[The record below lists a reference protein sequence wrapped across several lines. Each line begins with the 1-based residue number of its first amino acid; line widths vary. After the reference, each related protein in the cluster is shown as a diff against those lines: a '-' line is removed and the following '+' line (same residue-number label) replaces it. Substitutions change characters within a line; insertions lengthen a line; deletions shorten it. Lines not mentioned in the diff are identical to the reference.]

1 MCVCVFPH
9 RQTSYN
15 EINGNNDKYVCNS
28 VQLAKIRIVSR
39 NGLSLQK
46 YIIFWAFI
54 AIIIIISNA
63 Y

>member
-1 MCVCVFPH
+1 MCACVFPH

-15 EINGNNDKYVCNS
+15 EINGNKDKYIFNS

-39 NGLSLQK
+39 NWLILQK

-54 AIIIIISNA
+54 AIIIISIP